1 MKISY
6 IFYLVSFLFALS
18 CEAQNKQ
25 SIEIDIR
32 DCVNKV
38 INDRIKKIYG
48 ANPIDFYDTMKD
60 VEYQLLKF
68 KLINDISKESYLEL
82 FSKIQSENKETYTD
96 FYIKTI
102 ELLNDRRLDFT
113 NFALID
119 AIFSICPYEVLI
131 KIKNY
136 ESTEYYNYA
145 VILNEMTK
153 GLNNQEAIKN
163 LMNFINENDF
173 KQLDYRASII
183 LLIIINM
190 DYKFNPV
197 VQIE

>member
-136 ESTEYYNYA
+136 ESMEYYNYA

>member
-1 MKISY
+1 M
-6 IFYLVSFLFALS
+6 
-18 CEAQNKQ
+18 
-25 SIEIDIR
+25 
-32 DCVNKV
+32 
-38 INDRIKKIYG
+38 
-48 ANPIDFYDTMKD
+48 
-60 VEYQLLKF
+60 
-68 KLINDISKESYLEL
+68 
-82 FSKIQSENKETYTD
+82 
-96 FYIKTI
+96 
-102 ELLNDRRLDFT
+102 LNDRRLDFT

>member
-32 DCVNKV
+32 DCVNIV

-96 FYIKTI
+96 FYIKTK

>member
-6 IFYLVSFLFALS
+6 TFYLVSFLFALS

-113 NFALID
+113 NYALID
-119 AIFSICPYEVLI
+119 AIFSICPYELLI

-190 DYKFNPV
+190 NYKFNP
-197 VQIE
+197 ISTN

>member
-68 KLINDISKESYLEL
+68 KLINDINKESYLEL

-119 AIFSICPYEVLI
+119 TIFSICPYELLI

-136 ESTEYYNYA
+136 ESMEYYNYA
-145 VILNEMTK
+145 VILNEVTK
-153 GLNNQEAIKN
+153 GLNNQKAIKN
-163 LMNFINENDF
+163 LINFINENDF

-197 VQIE
+197 VQID